1 MWYLYAMEFYLSISK
16 NEVIEFAGKKK
27 IKAENTIL
35 SEVTQTQ
42 RDKCCVFS
50 LIHGS

>member
-27 IKAENTIL
+27 NQSRKYHTE
-35 SEVTQTQ
+35 
-42 RDKCCVFS
+42 
-50 LIHGS
+50 